1 MSMGEDMKIN
11 AKDYKS
17 NEVIK
22 FIREG
27 LNLTQGQLAKDIKVS
42 KSSIEKYEYG
52 TVNYTFETLQKIAS
66 TYNLDIIISTKSI
79 EKEQDYH

>member
-1 MSMGEDMKIN
+1 MSMGDKMKIN

-27 LNLTQGQLAKDIKVS
+27 LNLTQEQLAKDIKIS
-42 KSSIEKYEYG
+42 KSSIEKYQAR
-52 TVNYTFETLQKIAS
+52 TFGAS
-66 TYNLDIIISTKSI
+66 NDS
-79 EKEQDYH
+79 

>member
-1 MSMGEDMKIN
+1 MSIGDDMKIN

-27 LNLTQGQLAKDIKVS
+27 LNLTQEQLAKDIKIS

-52 TVNYTFETLQKIAS
+52 TVNYSFETLLKIIS
-66 TYNLDIIISTKSI
+66 KYDMDIIISTKQ
-79 EKEQDYH
+79 K